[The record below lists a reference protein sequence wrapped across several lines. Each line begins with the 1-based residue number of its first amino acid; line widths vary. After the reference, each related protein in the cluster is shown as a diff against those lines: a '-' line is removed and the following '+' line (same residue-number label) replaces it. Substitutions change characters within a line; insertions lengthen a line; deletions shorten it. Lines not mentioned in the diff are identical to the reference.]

1 MTPRPEK
8 ARRRVVVTGMGC
20 VTPLGADAASTWEAA
35 VAGRSGV
42 AEISRFDPE
51 RHAVRFAGEVRA
63 SLDLSDV
70 PHKEVRRL
78 DRTIRLAHVA
88 AREALSSSG
97 IDVAALDC
105 ERMGVAI
112 GSGIGGLETLESGV
126 RKLWEGGPRRVQPF
140 VIPMIIS
147 NMASGYVAIRQG
159 LKGPNLCHVSAC
171 ATGAHS
177 LGEAARVVERGDAD
191 VMLAGGSEAP
201 VTELSVAGFNAM
213 RALSRRNDDPAAAS
227 RPFDS
232 QRDGFVLGEG
242 AAVLVLEERAH
253 AVARGAPIL
262 AELLGYAATGDA
274 AHIAQ
279 PTADAEGAQRCMRL
293 ALEDAGLRAE
303 DVDYVNA
310 HATSTPAGDVSE
322 ARAIRELFGPLAD
335 HISVSATKSMT
346 GHLLGA
352 AGALEAFFSI
362 RALETGV
369 LPPTINLDEPDPG
382 CRLDH
387 VANKARQRRIRV
399 ALSNSFGFGGTNAA
413 LVFVTPSH

>member
-1 MTPRPEK
+1 
-8 ARRRVVVTGMGC
+8 MGC
-20 VTPLGADAASTWEAA
+20 VTPLGGDAVSTWEAA

-42 AEISRFDPE
+42 AEISRFDPGG
-51 RHAVRFAGEVRA
+51 HTVRFAGEVRDP
-63 SLDLSDV
+63 LDLSDL

-78 DRTIRLAHVA
+78 DRTVRLAHVA
-88 AREALSSSG
+88 AREALANSRL
-97 IDVAALDC
+97 DLAAQDC
-105 ERMGVAI
+105 ERIGVAI
-112 GSGIGGLETLESGV
+112 GSGIGGLETLEAGV
-126 RKLWEGGPRRVQPF
+126 RMLWEGGPRRVQPF

-147 NMASGYVAIRQG
+147 NMSSGYVAIRQG

-177 LGEAARVVERGDAD
+177 LGEAARTVERGDAD
-191 VMLAGGSEAP
+191 LMLAGGTEAP

-213 RALSRRNDDPAAAS
+213 RALSTRNDAPTAAS
-227 RPFDS
+227 RPFDAE
-232 QRDGFVLGEG
+232 RDGFVLGEG

-253 AVARGAPIL
+253 ALARGAPIH

-293 ALEDAGLRAE
+293 ALQDAGLQTA

-310 HATSTPAGDVSE
+310 HATSTPAGDLSE
-322 ARAIRELFGPLAD
+322 AHAIRALFGPLCDQLA
-335 HISVSATKSMT
+335 VSATKSMT

-362 RALETGV
+362 RALETGI
-369 LPPTINLDEPDPG
+369 LPPTINLEAPDPG

-387 VANKARQRRIRV
+387 VANKARRRRIRV

-413 LVFVTPSH
+413 LVFATDSG

>member
-253 AVARGAPIL
+253 AVARGAPLL
-262 AELLGYAATGDA
+262 AELVGYAA
-274 AHIAQ
+274 
-279 PTADAEGAQRCMRL
+279 P
-293 ALEDAGLRAE
+293 
-303 DVDYVNA
+303 
-310 HATSTPAGDVSE
+310 
-322 ARAIRELFGPLAD
+322 
-335 HISVSATKSMT
+335 
-346 GHLLGA
+346 GA
-352 AGALEAFFSI
+352 AASAHPF
-362 RALETGV
+362 R
-369 LPPTINLDEPDPG
+369 NPG
-382 CRLDH
+382 SPWSCCWASSRGSS
-387 VANKARQRRIRV
+387 ARSDKTPFGTPRR
-399 ALSNSFGFGGTNAA
+399 
-413 LVFVTPSH
+413 

>member
-1 MTPRPEK
+1 
-8 ARRRVVVTGMGC
+8 VVVTGMGC
-20 VTPLGADAASTWEAA
+20 VTPLGGDAVSTWEAA
-35 VAGRSGV
+35 VEGRSGV
-42 AEISRFDPE
+42 AEISRFDPGG
-51 RHAVRFAGEVRA
+51 HAVHFAGEVRDP
-63 SLDLSDV
+63 LDLSDL

-88 AREALSSSG
+88 AREALANSRL
-97 IDVAALDC
+97 DLAAEDC

-112 GSGIGGLETLESGV
+112 GSGIGGLETLEAGV

-177 LGEAARVVERGDAD
+177 LGEAARTVERGDAD
-191 VMLAGGSEAP
+191 VMLAGGTEAP

-213 RALSRRNDDPAAAS
+213 RALSTRNDAPAAAS
-227 RPFDS
+227 RPFDAE
-232 QRDGFVLGEG
+232 RDGFVLGEG
-242 AAVLVLEERAH
+242 AAVLVLEARERAL
-253 AVARGAPIL
+253 ARGATIH

-293 ALEDAGLRAE
+293 ALKDAGLQTA

-310 HATSTPAGDVSE
+310 HATSTPAGDLSE
-322 ARAIRELFGPLAD
+322 AHAIRELFGSLCDQVA
-335 HISVSATKSMT
+335 VSATKSMT

-362 RALETGV
+362 RALETGI
-369 LPPTINLDEPDPG
+369 LPPTINLEAPDPG

-387 VANKARQRRIRV
+387 VANKARRRRIRV

-413 LVFVTPSH
+413 LVFTTDSG

>member
-1 MTPRPEK
+1 M
-8 ARRRVVVTGMGC
+8 VTGMGC
-20 VTPLGADAASTWEAA
+20 VTPLGGDAVSTWEAA
-35 VAGRSGV
+35 VEGRSGV
-42 AEISRFDPE
+42 AEISRFDPGG
-51 RHAVRFAGEVRA
+51 HAVHFAGEVRDP
-63 SLDLSDV
+63 LDLSDL

-88 AREALSSSG
+88 AREALANSRL
-97 IDVAALDC
+97 DLAAEDC

-112 GSGIGGLETLESGV
+112 GSGIGGLETLEAGV

-177 LGEAARVVERGDAD
+177 LGEAARIVERGDAD
-191 VMLAGGSEAP
+191 VMLAGGTEAP

-213 RALSRRNDDPAAAS
+213 RALSTRNDAPAAAS
-227 RPFDS
+227 RPFDAE
-232 QRDGFVLGEG
+232 RDGFVLGEG
-242 AAVLVLEERAH
+242 AAVLVLEARERAL
-253 AVARGAPIL
+253 ARGATIH

-293 ALEDAGLRAE
+293 ALKDAGLQTA

-310 HATSTPAGDVSE
+310 HATSTPAGDLSE
-322 ARAIRELFGPLAD
+322 AHAIRELFGSLCDQVA
-335 HISVSATKSMT
+335 VSATKSMT

-362 RALETGV
+362 RALETGI
-369 LPPTINLDEPDPG
+369 LPPTINLEAPDPG

-387 VANKARQRRIRV
+387 VANKARRRRIRV

-413 LVFVTPSH
+413 LVFTTDSG

>member
-1 MTPRPEK
+1 
-8 ARRRVVVTGMGC
+8 MGC
-20 VTPLGADAASTWEAA
+20 VTPLGGDAVSTWEAA

-42 AEISRFDPE
+42 AEISRFDPGG
-51 RHAVRFAGEVRA
+51 HTVRFAGEVRDP
-63 SLDLSDV
+63 LDLSDL

-78 DRTIRLAHVA
+78 DRTVRLAHVA
-88 AREALSSSG
+88 AREALANSRL
-97 IDVAALDC
+97 DLAAQDC
-105 ERMGVAI
+105 ERIGVAI
-112 GSGIGGLETLESGV
+112 GSGIGGLETLEAGV
-126 RKLWEGGPRRVQPF
+126 RMLWEGGPRRVQPF

-159 LKGPNLCHVSAC
+159 LKGPTLCHVSAC

-177 LGEAARVVERGDAD
+177 LGEAARTVERGDAD
-191 VMLAGGSEAP
+191 LMLAGGTEAP

-213 RALSRRNDDPAAAS
+213 RALSTRNDAPTAAS
-227 RPFDS
+227 GPFDAE
-232 QRDGFVLGEG
+232 RDGFVLGEG

-253 AVARGAPIL
+253 ALARGAPIH

-293 ALEDAGLRAE
+293 ALQDAGLQTA
-303 DVDYVNA
+303 DVDFVNA
-310 HATSTPAGDVSE
+310 HATSTPAGDLSE
-322 ARAIRELFGPLAD
+322 AHAIRELFGPLCDQLA
-335 HISVSATKSMT
+335 VSATKSMT

-362 RALETGV
+362 RALETGI
-369 LPPTINLDEPDPG
+369 LPPTINLEAPDPG

-387 VANKARQRRIRV
+387 VANKARRRRIRV

-413 LVFVTPSH
+413 LVFATDSG

>member
-1 MTPRPEK
+1 M
-8 ARRRVVVTGMGC
+8 VTGMGC
-20 VTPLGADAASTWEAA
+20 VTPLGGDAVSTWEAA

-42 AEISRFDPE
+42 AEISRFDPGG
-51 RHAVRFAGEVRA
+51 HTVRFAGEVRDP
-63 SLDLSDV
+63 LDLSDL

-78 DRTIRLAHVA
+78 DRTVRLAHVA
-88 AREALSSSG
+88 AREALANSRL
-97 IDVAALDC
+97 DLAAQDC
-105 ERMGVAI
+105 ERIGVAI
-112 GSGIGGLETLESGV
+112 GSGIGGLETLEAGV
-126 RKLWEGGPRRVQPF
+126 RMLWEGGPRRVQPF

-147 NMASGYVAIRQG
+147 NMSSGYVAIRQG

-177 LGEAARVVERGDAD
+177 LGEAARTVERGDAD
-191 VMLAGGSEAP
+191 LMLAGGTEAP

-213 RALSRRNDDPAAAS
+213 RALSTRNDAPTAAS
-227 RPFDS
+227 RPFDAE
-232 QRDGFVLGEG
+232 RDGFVLGEG

-253 AVARGAPIL
+253 ALARGAPIH

-293 ALEDAGLRAE
+293 ALQDAGLQTA

-310 HATSTPAGDVSE
+310 HATSTPAGDLSE
-322 ARAIRELFGPLAD
+322 AHAIRELFGPLCDQLA
-335 HISVSATKSMT
+335 VSATKSMT

-362 RALETGV
+362 RALETGI
-369 LPPTINLDEPDPG
+369 LPPTINLEAPDPG

-387 VANKARQRRIRV
+387 VANKARRRRIRV

-413 LVFVTPSH
+413 LVFATDSG